1 MLEIICVQMDWY
13 GIQSKAAIP
22 DGFWQRMAGAWG
34 GVQAGGR
41 GDDSKRDRAPR
52 RQLLPWWA
60 LVQVLYQHSYGI
72 TKLLWY
78 GMVIRTSS
86 FQKYVVHYYAFIF
99 HQKSLNFFQMKQ
111 NLLKFLK
118 LFFKANILEINIF
131 LLVMDPLTSNLVC
144 GEIRSCLKKVI
155 K

>member
-1 MLEIICVQMDWY
+1 MGWY

-34 GVQAGGR
+34 RVQAGGR
-41 GDDSKRDRAPR
+41 GNDSKRDRAPR

-78 GMVIRTSS
+78 GMVIRTNS
-86 FQKYVVHYYAFIF
+86 FQKYVEHYYAFIF
-99 HQKSLNFFQMKQ
+99 HQLGPSILFTSFRQSAWIATDSLVCLLVQQPFFNSHQ
-111 NLLKFLK
+111 NIKWK
-118 LFFKANILEINIF
+118 VNCSGANIQIF
-131 LLVMDPLTSNLVC
+131 LWTDSDS
-144 GEIRSCLKKVI
+144 RKW
-155 K
+155 